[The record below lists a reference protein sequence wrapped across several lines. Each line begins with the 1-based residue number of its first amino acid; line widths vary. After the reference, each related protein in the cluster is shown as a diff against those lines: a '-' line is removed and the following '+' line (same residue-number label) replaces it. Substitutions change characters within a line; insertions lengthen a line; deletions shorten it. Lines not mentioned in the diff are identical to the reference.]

1 MSERSLGLYLTFKSK
16 YMKDVLRGTKKT
28 TVRLGIIKFPRDRVF
43 IACRGKLYGEAI
55 IKNLRYVELSKLN
68 EGDAIRDGFKNLNEM
83 ITDLKRI
90 YPFLKKKDK
99 MTIIEFEVTR
109 IYSQPIPKSVLNRDQ
124 SRIAKLALA
133 YWPHWNSKERKMLAE
148 LSIGKTIEEISVKD
162 EIPIAEVVSLLNS
175 VSSRLRSMGL
185 ST

>member
-1 MSERSLGLYLTFKSK
+1 
-16 YMKDVLRGTKKT
+16 MKNILRGTKKT
-28 TVRLGIIKFPRDRVF
+28 TVRLGIIKSLHDRVF
-43 IACRGKLYGEAI
+43 IECRGKLYGEAI

-68 EGDAIRDGFKNLNEM
+68 EDDAIRDGFKNLNEM
-83 ITDLKRI
+83 IADLKRI

-99 MTIIEFEVTR
+99 MTIIEFEVTK

-133 YWPHWNSKERKMLAE
+133 YWPHWSSKERKILAE
-148 LSIGKTIEEISVKD
+148 LSVGKSIEEIAVED
-162 EIPIAEVVSLLNS
+162 EVSIAEVVSLLNS
-175 VSSRLRSMGL
+175 VSSKLRSMGL